1 MSVDR
6 TKILEAAQK
15 HLAKGAYDKAIAE
28 LQKLV
33 KADPSDV
40 RTWLKIGDL
49 FAKKGSTREAVDTYA
64 KVADQYATQGF
75 FLKAVAVHKQ
85 ILKLDPTRL
94 DVQLKLADAYE
105 NLQLVS
111 DALAT
116 YEMVAAGYARAG
128 NIDKALATLAKM
140 VELDPENIPVRIKY
154 AEALSKANRTK
165 EAADAFEAG
174 GKLLK
179 AQGRLDDWIKV
190 AERLLFHRADDV
202 AVARE
207 LSKLYLERHDAK
219 RALAKLQLCFKAD
232 PKDVPTLEMLAE
244 AFHQL
249 GQLPKTIS
257 VYREVARIHQE
268 ANRVEDRARTLKRI
282 LDLDPGDAEARQALA
297 AYAQPQPSA
306 AMQAGAAVQAGP
318 SAAVRRDIAPPPGAV
333 VAPARAPQ
341 PAPPDSTP
349 TEDELE
355 ELDDDVIEEHD
366 DDAYGEA
373 TYSRDDDNDYPSA
386 ETYVGGDDGDEDVII
401 VDDDEEPAR
410 VSAAPARASQRPG
423 SELPPEIARDAQI
436 AKLLT
441 ECEVFLRYGLK
452 QKVLDQL
459 RRVLE
464 IEPGHVEARERLKD
478 MLIDRGEIA
487 AAIDELIVLSDLF
500 ADRPA
505 VALLYVRQALELD
518 PDHAG
523 AANRANALQ
532 GPSSG
537 MHPAADSHRAPASG
551 SHPNG
556 GYPSAGDASGS
567 RAVDDDDAEEHTMF
581 EPPSR
586 PGASSSLDGIAPAE
600 MPGDSLLDAVP
611 PEDGVFF
618 VDDEDTSAPTRER
631 DPVVSSQVAARDPY
645 SSETRVAVPPP
656 ALGDE
661 EPDSLE
667 PDPRDA
673 MLEAEGEVHELRAR
687 SDGDPLAPMS
697 PEEFESAPL
706 RPSAPEV
713 VSAAPRMS
721 MPPGEVEELLD
732 EADFFVAQGLYDE
745 AMAMLRDSHAAHP
758 RNRLIA
764 DKLAEIEELAAQHAA
779 SAPPRSVAPDADNSF
794 QLAERLA
801 EDLGEAEEQ
810 SRDLGSDV
818 LDVEQ
823 VFAQFKKGVEQQV
836 GLEDTETHF
845 DLGIAY
851 KEMGLLQ
858 DAIAEFQLCLANPQK
873 QCIAHT
879 MIGLCNLE
887 KGEVAEAISSFK
899 KGLYAENK
907 TDREELGLYY
917 ELGRAY
923 ELLHD
928 PKEALYYYEKV
939 RKRDATF
946 RHVNDR
952 IVALTR
958 PAPAAPAPSL
968 ANDDIDAAF
977 DDLMGDRES

>member
-207 LSKLYLERHDAK
+207 LSKLYLERQDAK

-282 LDLDPGDAEARQALA
+282 LELDPGDAEARTALA
-297 AYAQPQPSA
+297 AYAQPQQS
-306 AMQAGAAVQAGP
+306 AAVQAGP
-318 SAAVRRDIAPPPGAV
+318 SAASVRRDIAPPPGAV

-355 ELDDDVIEEHD
+355 ELDDDVIEEHED
-366 DDAYGEA
+366 EVYDEA
-373 TYSRDDDNDYPSA
+373 TYSRDDDQDYPSA
-386 ETYVGGDDGDEDVII
+386 ETYVGGDDGEEDVII
-401 VDDDEEPAR
+401 VDDEDEPAR
-410 VSAAPARASQRPG
+410 APARASQRPG

-452 QKVLDQL
+452 QKVVDQL

-464 IEPGHVEARERLKD
+464 IEPEHVEARERLKD
-478 MLIDRGEIA
+478 MLIERGEIA
-487 AAIDELIVLSDLF
+487 AAIDELMVLSDLF
-500 ADRPA
+500 SDRPA

-518 PDHAG
+518 PDHIG
-523 AANRANALQ
+523 AAHRANALQ
-532 GPSSG
+532 SPSSG
-537 MHPAADSHRAPASG
+537 MQPAAESHRAPASG
-551 SHPNG
+551 AHPNA
-556 GYPSAGDASGS
+556 GYPSADDASGS
-567 RAVDDDDAEEHTMF
+567 RAVDDDVVDEEHTMF

-586 PGASSSLDGIAPAE
+586 PGASGSLDGVAAAPAE

-618 VDDEDTSAPTRER
+618 VDDEDTSAPTRDR
-631 DPVVSSQVAARDPY
+631 DPVVSSSQARTNDPY

-656 ALGDE
+656 ALGAE

-673 MLEAEGEVHELRAR
+673 MVDDGEVHELRAR
-687 SDGDPLAPMS
+687 ADGDPLAPMS

-713 VSAAPRMS
+713 ASAAPRMS

-764 DKLAEIEELAAQHAA
+764 DKLAEIEELAAQQAA
-779 SAPPRSVAPDADNSF
+779 SAPARSVAPEADNSF

-801 EDLGEAEEQ
+801 EDLGEAEQQ

-858 DAIAEFQLCLANPQK
+858 DAIAEFQLCLVNPQK

-958 PAPAAPAPSL
+958 PAPAAPAPAL